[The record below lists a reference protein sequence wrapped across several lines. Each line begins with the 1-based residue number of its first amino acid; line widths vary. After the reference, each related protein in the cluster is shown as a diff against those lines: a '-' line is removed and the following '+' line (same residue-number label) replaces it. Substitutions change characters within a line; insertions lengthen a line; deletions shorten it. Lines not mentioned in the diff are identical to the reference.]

1 MTNKKETRPE
11 TKGDRRE
18 TSGHNGQQE
27 SFTFARELWTAVS
40 TSASQSFPC
49 VPQLWAALSA
59 SALQFFTLALASRL
73 QPHPASHSPPG
84 HGKGADGVLSSSGPL
99 ACNPLHLSQL
109 LYLSLPCNPLRLSPS
124 SVFADKR
131 KRETEGRQGGHSDQ
145 QQGRQDRGG

>member
-109 LYLSLPCNPLRLSPS
+109 LYLSLPCNPLQSFTFVTQLCVRRQE
-124 SVFADKR
+124 KKGNR
-131 KRETEGRQGGHSDQ
+131 RETRRTQ
-145 QQGRQDRGG
+145 